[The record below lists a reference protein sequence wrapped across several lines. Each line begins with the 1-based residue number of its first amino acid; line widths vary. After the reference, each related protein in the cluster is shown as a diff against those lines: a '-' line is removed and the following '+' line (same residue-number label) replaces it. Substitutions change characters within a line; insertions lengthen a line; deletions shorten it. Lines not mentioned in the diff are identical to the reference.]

1 MKVALL
7 EGGRSLERGV
17 SLRTSARVRDALV
30 RLGHEPIG
38 VDADGDLVPT
48 LRDLAP
54 DAAFI
59 ALHGGDGE
67 DGMVQELLELLGIP
81 YTGSGPEACAQT
93 SDKSLAKSLLRAA
106 GLPTPESATLDGE
119 AMRELG
125 AAQALPEI
133 GQKLGWPMVVK
144 PVSLG
149 SALGLGLAHNADE
162 APAAML
168 KALSYDDRVLLERFV
183 AGRDLAVAVIGE
195 AAGPR
200 ALPAVEAVP
209 VGDSYDF
216 EARYE
221 IGATNFVCPAEIP
234 EETADEAARIA
245 VEAFEVFGC
254 RGVAR
259 VDLLLGEDGSLTVLE
274 LDTIPGL
281 TQTSL
286 VPLAAEA
293 AGIGF
298 DDLIETMLDLSSPRA

>member
-1 MKVALL
+1 MRVALL

-38 VDADGDLVPT
+38 VEADGDLVPK
-48 LRDLAP
+48 LRDLSP
-54 DAAFI
+54 DAAFV
-59 ALHGGDGE
+59 ALHGRDGE

-81 YTGSGPEACAQT
+81 YTGSGPEACAQS

-106 GLPTPESATLDGE
+106 GLPTPDSATLDGE

-133 GQKLGWPMVVK
+133 GRKLGWPMIVK

-149 SALGLGLAHNADE
+149 SALGLGLAHNAEE

-183 AGRDLAVAVIGE
+183 PGRDLAVAVVGE

-200 ALPAVEAVP
+200 ALPPVEAVP

-221 IGATNFVCPAEIP
+221 IGATDFVCPAAIP
-234 EETADEAARIA
+234 EETAEEAARIA
-245 VEAFEVFGC
+245 VEAFKVFGC

-286 VPLAAEA
+286 VPLAAGA

-298 DDLIETMLDLSSPRA
+298 DDLIATMLDLSSPRA